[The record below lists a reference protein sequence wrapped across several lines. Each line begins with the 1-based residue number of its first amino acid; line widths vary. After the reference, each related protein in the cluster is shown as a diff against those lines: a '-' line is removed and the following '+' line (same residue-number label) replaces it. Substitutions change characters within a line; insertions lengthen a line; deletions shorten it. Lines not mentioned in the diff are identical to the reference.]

1 MNRAERSATTGK
13 ASVAAGVEALL
24 NPRNVVIAG
33 ASEKPGN
40 WAQRVWHNL
49 HHYGYKGS
57 VYPMN
62 PKRDTVWETRCYT
75 DFQSLPEPPDHLVL
89 LIPATAVPDTL
100 LAGARAGARSATVM
114 TAGFAES
121 TEADGKALARRL
133 RAVIEE
139 TGLAVSGPNCL
150 GNISARASMVTMPD
164 DRPQRLVDGPVAII
178 AQSGGLAMAIKR
190 TLDERGVSAGSV
202 ITSGNEAGLT
212 TADYIAFF
220 STDPSTRVIVSY
232 LEAVP
237 DREKFLA
244 ACRSARDAGKP
255 VVMVKLGASEIGREA
270 AAAHT
275 GALAGS
281 MEAFD
286 AVAGEAGVIR
296 VRTLDDIVEVVEYLV
311 HVPLPRGPRL
321 GAITFSGALRGLLLD
336 AAAAHDLQFSELSAT
351 SRQRLESLLT
361 VGTIIGNPL
370 DSGFA
375 ALTSEDA
382 YIRCVEIL
390 LEDPG
395 IDILLLQ
402 EEVPR
407 GPGSERKERN
417 LHNVEQLAARSDK
430 PIAYVT
436 MISHGLTDYSR
447 TLRAELPHVAFQQEV
462 DKTMRAM
469 RALSDHVARLQ
480 LPPVSAAPRST
491 SSGYLERIRSAGTGR
506 VALSET
512 DSKALLSEFGLQ
524 APRERLATSA
534 EEAVKAADEI
544 GYPVVIKAAGEGI
557 AHKTE
562 LGGVIL
568 DLRSAEAV
576 REAHADI
583 LRRLADAGET
593 KPDGVLVAE
602 QVTGGI
608 ELSLGLAVD
617 PEMGPVV
624 MFGSGGVALEL
635 YRDVAFAGV
644 PLDAARAAALI
655 SRTRAAKLIAG
666 YRGGAPLD
674 HEAIVKAL
682 MALSDLAISAG
693 DAIKEVDINPFL
705 LLPQGGVMLD
715 ALVVVAGGEPAEEA
729 SHAAG

>member
-1 MNRAERSATTGK
+1 MNRVDRSGVRRK
-13 ASVAAGVEALL
+13 AHAGAGVEALL

-40 WAQRVWHNL
+40 WAERVWRNL
-49 HHYGYKGS
+49 RRYGYKGS

-62 PKRDTVWETRCYT
+62 PKRDTIWETRCYT
-75 DFQSLPEPPDHLVL
+75 DFESLPEPPDHLVL
-89 LIPATAVPDTL
+89 LVPAPVVPDL
-100 LAGARAGARSATVM
+100 LLSGARAGARSATVM

-121 TEADGKALARRL
+121 TDETGRALARRL
-133 RAVIEE
+133 RMIIEE

-164 DRPQRLVDGPVAII
+164 DRPQTLVDGPVAII

-190 TLDERGVSAGSV
+190 TLDERGIGVGSV
-202 ITSGNEAGLT
+202 ITSGNEDGLT
-212 TADYIAFF
+212 TADYVAFF
-220 STDPSTRVIVSY
+220 AADPITRVIVSY

-237 DREKFLA
+237 DRERFLA

-255 VVMVKLGASEIGREA
+255 VVVVKLGASEVGREA
-270 AAAHT
+270 AAGHT

-296 VRTLDDIVEVVEYLV
+296 VSGLDDIVEVVEYMV

-336 AAAAHDLQFSELSAT
+336 AAAAHNLKFSELSAS
-351 SRQRLESLLT
+351 SRRRLESLLT

-375 ALTSEDA
+375 ALISEDA

-402 EEVPR
+402 EELPR
-407 GPGSERKERN
+407 APGTERKERN
-417 LHNVEQLAARSDK
+417 LHNVERLAVRSEK
-430 PIAYVT
+430 PIVYVT

-447 TLRAELPHVAFQQEV
+447 ALRVELPHLAFQQEV
-462 DKTMRAM
+462 DKTMRAL
-469 RALSDHVARLQ
+469 RAVSDYVARAR
-480 LPPVSAAPRST
+480 LPPVPEPQPVSSKRLNRFRS
-491 SSGYLERIRSAGTGR
+491 EARGR
-506 VALSET
+506 VSLSEA
-512 DSKALLSEFGLQ
+512 DSKALLSEFGLR
-524 APRERLATSA
+524 ATKERIAVSG
-534 EEAVKAADEI
+534 EDAVKVAEQI
-544 GYPVVIKAAGEGI
+544 GYPVVLKAAGPDI

-562 LGGVIL
+562 FGGVIL
-568 DLRSAEAV
+568 GVGTAEAV
-576 REAHADI
+576 RQAYADI
-583 LRRLADAGET
+583 MRRVSKAGQA

-602 QVTGGI
+602 QVTGGV

-617 PEMGPVV
+617 REMGPVV
-624 MFGSGGVALEL
+624 MFGSGGIAVEL
-635 YRDVAFAGV
+635 YRDVAFASV
-644 PLDAARAAALI
+644 PLDEARAAALI
-655 SRTRAAKLIAG
+655 SRTRISKLIAG
-666 YRGGAPLD
+666 YRGGPPLD
-674 HEAIVKAL
+674 HAAAVRAL
-682 MALSDLAISAG
+682 MALSNLALSAG
-693 DAIKEVDINPFL
+693 DAIKEVDINPFIL
-705 LLPQGGVMLD
+705 LREGGVVLD
-715 ALVVVAGGEPAEEA
+715 ALVVMAGTEA
-729 SHAAG
+729 NHDRD